1 MRLTLPGFGPSAPPP
16 IPQPVDRSEIREQA
30 ERERLS
36 ALRARRG
43 RQSTVLTSP
52 TGEEEAPAVNRR
64 TLLGD

>member
-1 MRLTLPGFGPSAPPP
+1 MRLILPGLGPSRPPP

-30 ERERLS
+30 ERERLE

-43 RQSTVLTSP
+43 RASTVLTSP
-52 TGEEEAPAVNRR
+52 SGEEEAPAVQRR